1 MGMYNTF
8 TANKIKKGLNKMK
21 KSIGLIMSFTLALS
35 MLAGCGSSASSA
47 SVAAGQSSEKASSA
61 ATSAAEQVA
70 SADTAAGS
78 FDTANE
84 ITVVTR
90 EEGSGT
96 RGAFVELTG
105 VEEKD
110 ADGNKTDKTYEEA
123 VTVSSTSVVMTTV
136 AGDPYAI
143 GYISMG
149 SLNDTVKTLDIDG
162 IAATAENI
170 KNGTYPISRPFNL
183 AVKETVSETAQ
194 DFIDYIQSAEG
205 QAVVEENGYISS
217 VESPKSYAGTK
228 PAGKVVVSGSSSV
241 TPVMEKLK
249 EAYAV
254 INPNAEIE
262 VQMSDSSTG
271 MTSAIDGICDI
282 GMSSR
287 ELKDSELEAGLTPI
301 VMAMDGIAVIINS
314 ENPATA
320 MSMDSLKSVFIGETL
335 TWAEVK

>member
-1 MGMYNTF
+1 
-8 TANKIKKGLNKMK
+8 MK
-21 KSIGLIMSFTLALS
+21 KEIGMITSVALALS
-35 MLAGCGSSASSA
+35 LLAGCGSAASS
-47 SVAAGQSSEKASSA
+47 SSSKAAEISESSETAVSTQATDFDKAY
-61 ATSAAEQVA
+61 
-70 SADTAAGS
+70 
-78 FDTANE
+78 E

-110 ADGNKTDKTYEEA
+110 ADGKKVDMTSEEA

-136 AGDPYAI
+136 AGDPYAV

-149 SLNDTVKTLDIDG
+149 SLNDTVKAMEIDG
-162 IAATAENI
+162 VAPTAENV
-170 KNGTYPISRPFNL
+170 KNGTYPIARPFNL
-183 AVKETVSETAQ
+183 AVKEGISPVAQ
-194 DFIDYIQSAEG
+194 DFLDFILSAEG
-205 QAVVEENGYISS
+205 QKVVEDQGYISTA
-217 VESPKSYAGTK
+217 ENAQAYAGTK
-228 PAGKVVVSGSSSV
+228 PEGKVVVAGSSSV

-249 EAYAV
+249 EAYVA

-301 VMAMDGIAVIINS
+301 VMAMDGIAVIVNK
-314 ENPATA
+314 ENPATQ
-320 MSMDSLKSVFIGETL
+320 MSMDSLKSIYIGEVL
-335 TWAEVK
+335 TWDEVQ

>member
-1 MGMYNTF
+1 
-8 TANKIKKGLNKMK
+8 MK
-21 KSIGLIMSFTLALS
+21 KTIGLITSFTLALS
-35 MLAGCGSSASSA
+35 LFAGCGTSASS
-47 SVAAGQSSEKASSA
+47 QASSA
-61 ATSAAEQVA
+61 AAASGAA
-70 SADTAAGS
+70 SASAVSSTANTGS
-78 FDTANE
+78 FDGAAE
-84 ITVVTR
+84 ITVVSR

-110 ADGNKTDKTYEEA
+110 ADGKKIDKTSEEA
-123 VTVSSTSVVMTTV
+123 VTVSSTSVVMTTI

-149 SLNDTVKTLDIDG
+149 SLNSTVKAIEIDG
-162 IAATAENI
+162 IAPTAENV

-183 AVKETVSETAQ
+183 AVKDSVSEVAQ
-194 DFIDYIQSAEG
+194 DFLDFIQSAEG
-205 QAVVEENGYISS
+205 QKVVEENGYISAADNA
-217 VESPKSYAGTK
+217 PGYAGTK
-228 PAGKVVVSGSSSV
+228 PAGKVVVAGSSSV

-249 EAYAV
+249 EAYAA
-254 INPNAEIE
+254 INPNAQIE

-301 VMAMDGIAVIINS
+301 VMAMDGIAVIVNN
-314 ENPATA
+314 ENPASG
-320 MSMDSLKSVFIGETL
+320 MSLSSLKSIYTGETL
-335 TWAEVK
+335 TWAEAE